1 MSTPSDLTE
10 FLRHQTF
17 VAFDTETTGLWAP
30 AHRLVEL
37 AAVKFHPGERSVD
50 TFQSLINPQ
59 RPIPDEVIEIH
70 GITDEMV
77 AEAPMVKLVLERF
90 IEFCRDDSILIAHN
104 ALFDISFVSCE
115 LARVGLTFGDNP
127 ILDTVDIYHR
137 LSPGLESYSL
147 LSLVSRF
154 DIAQTQQHRALED
167 AELVRRLFLKAAER
181 FDAIHDVNELK
192 SSFTTCTMAE
202 WPGEARELPAEFGE
216 LNRALKQNLRVE
228 ITYQSRSQPVHTR
241 VIQPRQVYVIR
252 STFYINAFCERSR
265 AERTFR
271 LDRIERFKVLEGG

>member
-1 MSTPSDLTE
+1 MADLTE
-10 FLRHQTF
+10 YLRDQTF

-37 AAVKFHPGERSVD
+37 AAVKFQPAGPSAA

-59 RPIPDEVIEIH
+59 RPIPDDVKEIH

-77 AEAPMVKLVLERF
+77 AESPTVKPVLERF
-90 IEFCRDDSILIAHN
+90 IEFCGEDSILVAHN

-115 LARVGLTFGDNP
+115 LTRVGLAFGDNP
-127 ILDTVDIYHR
+127 ILDTVDIYRR
-137 LSPGLESYSL
+137 LFPGLESYSL
-147 LSLVSRF
+147 LSLVNRF
-154 DIAQTQQHRALED
+154 DIAQTQRHRALED
-167 AELVRRLFLKAAER
+167 AHLVHRLFLRAVELLGV
-181 FDAIHDVNELK
+181 IHDVNKLK
-192 SSFTTCTMAE
+192 SSFAACTMAD

-228 ITYQSRSQPVHTR
+228 ITYQSQSQPTHTR
-241 VIQPRQVYVIR
+241 VIQPKQVYVIR

-271 LDRIERFKVLEGG
+271 LDRIEQFRVLEGG